1 MIQFLDALAIFFM
14 ISMGVIGFRRGVI
27 EELGRLLGLIISM
40 IFSLSFYLDL
50 SSFLIQW
57 IKFDI
62 TVLTILSFILLFS
75 IILIT
80 IRIITKLIHYLF
92 LSKSTNLVNRLMGI
106 IFGMCKGMLFV
117 MVFFWV
123 FEIIP
128 NDTTKEIVSKKS
140 MIAGHLV
147 ELRKSIVLTFNLNDP
162 IEKGE
167 KTILDYL
174 KEIEK

>member
-162 IEKGE
+162 IAKGE

>member
-1 MIQFLDALAIFFM
+1 MIQFLDALAIFFI
-14 ISMGVIGFRRGVI
+14 ISMGTIGFRRGVI
-27 EELGRLLGLIISM
+27 EELGRLLGLIIAM
-40 IFSLSFYLDL
+40 IFALSFYLDL
-50 SSFLIQW
+50 SSFLFQW

-162 IEKGE
+162 IAKGE

>member
-50 SSFLIQW
+50 SSFLFQW

-75 IILIT
+75 IILFT

-106 IFGMCKGMLFV
+106 IFGMCKGLLFV

-162 IEKGE
+162 IAKGE

>member
-1 MIQFLDALAIFFM
+1 MIQFLDALAIFFI

-50 SSFLIQW
+50 SSFLFQW

-128 NDTTKEIVSKKS
+128 NDTT

-162 IEKGE
+162 IAKGE